1 MKISTLTPGQT
12 VLAGYIR
19 GERRF
24 FGEAVFLG
32 ATWGRP
38 EALSR
43 YQASGETVSQMKE
56 AAGYTNL
63 KALETALD
71 EEGCRAY
78 AVFQGPE
85 DGSTWA
91 AYLWEGS
98 WRVGSSGDRLRVLA
112 AD

>member
-56 AAGYTNL
+56 AAGYRNL
-63 KALETALD
+63 KALEAALD
-71 EEGCRAY
+71 QEGCRAY
-78 AVFQGPE
+78 AVFKDPE
-85 DGSTWA
+85 GGYTWA